1 MQRESLKSRLG
12 FILLSAGCAIGIG
25 NVWRF
30 PYIVGNNG
38 GGIFVL
44 IYLFFL
50 IAVGVPVLVMEFAVG
65 RASRRGIISA
75 YSYLKE
81 GSKAWKI
88 FGSTAVLGNYILMFF
103 YTTVSGWMLY
113 YFIQFARGSFNGMQ
127 AADVSG
133 YFDSLLARPDILAL
147 FMIIT
152 VVCGFFVCSLGL
164 QKGVEKITKA
174 MMLSL
179 LGLIVLLAVHSIRLA
194 GGINGVKFY
203 LLPDISQIKRV
214 GFFNI
219 VTTAM
224 NQAFFTL
231 SIGIGSMMIFG
242 SYMDK
247 SKSLLGESITISLL
261 DTFVAIMSGLII
273 FPACFAFGVQPDSG
287 PKLIFI
293 TLPNIFISMRGGRL
307 WGTLFFLF
315 MTFAS
320 MSTVIGVF
328 ENIMSCT
335 TEKFNISR
343 IKAAVI
349 NTVIVCVM
357 SMPCVLGFNVLSGFA
372 PLGSG
377 TTVLDLEDFIVSA
390 VMLPLGSLACLLFC
404 VTRLGWGFDRFIDEA
419 NTGDGLK
426 FPRFLRP
433 YVTYVLPLLIAILFI
448 QQICVLFIK

>member
-1 MQRESLKSRLG
+1 MQRESFKSRLG

-30 PYIVGNNG
+30 PYVVGNNG

-50 IAVGVPVLVMEFAVG
+50 AAVGIPILVMEFAVG
-65 RASRRGIISA
+65 RASRRGITDA
-75 YSYLKE
+75 YSELKNN
-81 GSKAWKI
+81 SKAWRI
-88 FGSTAVLGNYILMFF
+88 FGSTAFLGNYILMFF
-103 YTTVSGWMLY
+103 YTTVSGWMMY
-113 YFIQFARGSFNGMQ
+113 YFIQFARGSFVGMTP
-127 AADVSG
+127 ADVPA
-133 YFDSLLARPDILAL
+133 YFDALLASPVVLSA
-147 FMIIT
+147 FMIFT
-152 VVCGFFVCSLGL
+152 VIAGFFVCSLGL
-164 QKGVEKITKA
+164 QKGVEKITKV

-179 LGLIVLLAVHSIRLA
+179 LGLIVVLAVHAVCLD
-194 GGINGVKFY
+194 GGMEGVKFY
-203 LLPDISQIKRV
+203 LYPDASKIQNV

-247 SKSLLGESITISLL
+247 SKSLLDESVTISLL
-261 DTFVAIMSGLII
+261 DTFVAVMSGLII
-273 FPACFAFGVQPDSG
+273 FPACFAFGVEPNSG

-293 TLPNIFISMRGGRL
+293 TLPNIFISMRGGRI

-328 ENIMSCT
+328 ENIMSCFM
-335 TEKFNISR
+335 ERFSVSR
-343 IKAAVI
+343 MKSAVI
-349 NTVIVCVM
+349 NTVLVCAL

-372 PLGSG
+372 PFGEG
-377 TTVLDLEDFIVSA
+377 TTVLDLEDFIVSSI
-390 VMLPLGSLACLLFC
+390 MLPIGSIMCLLYC
-404 VTRLGWGFDRFIDEA
+404 TTRIGWGFDRFIDEA
-419 NTGDGLK
+419 NTGSGIK
-426 FPRFLRP
+426 FPRFMRP
-433 YVTYVLPLLIAILFI
+433 YVTYVLPVIIGLLFV
-448 QQICVLFIK
+448 QQIVSIFI

>member
-1 MQRESLKSRLG
+1 MQRESFKSRLG

-30 PYIVGNNG
+30 PYVVGNNG

-50 IAVGVPVLVMEFAVG
+50 AAVGIPILTMEFAVG
-65 RASRRGIISA
+65 RASRRGITAA
-75 YSYLKE
+75 YSELNDN
-81 GSKAWKI
+81 SRAWEI
-88 FGSTAVLGNYILMFF
+88 FGSAAFVGNYILMFF
-103 YTTVSGWMLY
+103 YTTVSGWMMY
-113 YFIQFARGSFNGMQ
+113 YFIQFARGKFIGMTPS
-127 AADVSG
+127 DVPV
-133 YFDSLLARPDILAL
+133 YFDALLANPAVLSA
-147 FMIIT
+147 FMIFT
-152 VVCGFFVCSLGL
+152 VIAGFFVCSLGL
-164 QKGVEKITKA
+164 QRGVEKITKV

-179 LGLIVLLAVHSIRLA
+179 LGLIIVLAVHAVSLD
-194 GGINGVKFY
+194 GGMEGVKFY
-203 LLPDISQIKRV
+203 LYPDVSKIQSV

-247 SKSLLGESITISLL
+247 SKSLLGESVTISLL
-261 DTFVAIMSGLII
+261 DTFVAVMSGLII
-273 FPACFAFGVQPDSG
+273 FPACFAFGVEPNSG

-293 TLPNIFISMRGGRL
+293 TLPNIFISMRGGRI

-328 ENIMSCT
+328 ENIMSCFM
-335 TEKFNISR
+335 EKFNVSR
-343 IKAAVI
+343 TKSAVI
-349 NTVIVCVM
+349 NTILVCAL

-372 PLGSG
+372 PFGDGS
-377 TTVLDLEDFIVSA
+377 TVLDLEDFIVSSI
-390 VMLPLGSLACLLFC
+390 MLPIGSLMCLLYC
-404 VTRLGWGFDRFIDEA
+404 TTRIGWGFDRFINEA
-419 NTGDGLK
+419 NTGSGIR
-426 FPRFLRP
+426 FPRFMRP
-433 YVTYVLPLLIAILFI
+433 YVTYVLPVLIGLLFV
-448 QQICVLFIK
+448 QQIVSIFI